1 MEKTLGKNAA
11 IFQKHVIAGI
21 DSSGLEV
28 HDYSPGY
35 LTDKKTGEV
44 GFCIQQLSLDRD
56 PDLETMVV
64 CFEDRLVWA
73 AQLFGNDGSE
83 IVIKEEQPA
92 SFIAVLILAAIW
104 TADPMYPPNCIKC
117 EEETYDP
124 KKTH

>member
-11 IFQKHVIAGI
+11 IFEKHVIAGL
-21 DSSGLEV
+21 DLSGLKV
-28 HDYSPGY
+28 KDYSPGY

-73 AQLFGNDGSE
+73 AHNDGSE

-92 SFIAVLILAAIW
+92 SLVAVLVLAAIW
-104 TADPMYPPNCIKC
+104 TADPMYPPNCVIC

>member
-11 IFQKHVIAGI
+11 IFEKHVIAGL

-73 AQLFGNDGSE
+73 AHNDGSE
-83 IVIKEEQPA
+83 IVIKDEQPA

-104 TADPMYPPNCIKC
+104 TADPMYPPNCVTC